1 MQAVNGSLEAIKR
14 ERKSNETRVTRFPPP
29 LRERADSRK
38 KYVNLVGLRFF
49 GLLVNGFVRV
59 RPSRERNRR
68 EECFPFFLWF
78 IAWHFSSITL
88 QQKSQ
93 LPRRQ
98 VSVFSAKKVRGGT
111 SLQVANGM
119 CRWMRSHFHDWIG
132 YNGVTLSIELLEQGR
147 TFSDF
152 LG

>member
-1 MQAVNGSLEAIKR
+1 MYAVNGSLEAIKT

-88 QQKSQ
+88 Q
-93 LPRRQ
+93 
-98 VSVFSAKKVRGGT
+98 
-111 SLQVANGM
+111 
-119 CRWMRSHFHDWIG
+119 
-132 YNGVTLSIELLEQGR
+132 
-147 TFSDF
+147 
-152 LG
+152 